1 MLVAPHAKA
10 ARSIRCLGDTP
21 QRTSFGSLYSVVFKD
36 DSTTILKGVR
46 MSSSVQESNR
56 SNRIAIVGAGAVGS
70 TIAYAAMIQG
80 LAHEIVLI
88 DSVAGKAEAEA
99 KDLMHGSMFVP
110 AVEVSAGGLDQC
122 KGARIVVITAGAKQ
136 RPGQTR
142 LELVVT
148 NARIYREMIPK
159 ILHSAPEAL
168 LLVVSNPV
176 DVLTYVSLKVSGLP
190 RSRVIGSGTVL
201 DTSRFRAL
209 LSRRLN
215 VAVGNIHA
223 YIVGEHG
230 DSEVPLWS
238 SAQVGNVPLQS
249 FSTPACPP
257 LTAADRAEI
266 FHNVR
271 DAASQVIAAKG
282 ATNWAVGLAVGR
294 ILEAILRDEQSVL
307 TVSSLLE
314 DYCGVSDVCV
324 SVPCLV
330 GREGV
335 GSTLPLPYSEPE
347 LTALKHSAELLKAT
361 ARQTGF

>member
-1 MLVAPHAKA
+1 MN
-10 ARSIRCLGDTP
+10 SNSQELGRP
-21 QRTSFGSLYSVVFKD
+21 
-36 DSTTILKGVR
+36 
-46 MSSSVQESNR
+46 
-56 SNRIAIVGAGAVGS
+56 NRIAIVGAGAVGS

-88 DSVAGKAEAEA
+88 DAVAGKAEAEA

-110 AVEVSAGGLDQC
+110 AVEVCAGGLEEC
-122 KGARIVVITAGAKQ
+122 RGARIVVITAGAKQ

-142 LELVVT
+142 LELVST
-148 NARIYREMIPK
+148 NAEIYREMIPK
-159 ILHSAPEAL
+159 ILSTAPETL

-176 DVLTYVSLKVSGLP
+176 DVLTYISLKLSGLP
-190 RSRVIGSGTVL
+190 RARVIGSGTVL
-201 DTSRFRAL
+201 DTSRFRSL

-238 SAQVGNVPLQS
+238 SAQVANVPLQS
-249 FSTPACPP
+249 FLSPACAP
-257 LTAADRAEI
+257 LTEADRAGI

-271 DAASQVIAAKG
+271 NAAAQVIAAKG
-282 ATNWAVGLAVGR
+282 ATNWAVGLAVAR

-314 DYCGVSDVCV
+314 DYCGISDVCI
-324 SVPCLV
+324 SVPCLM
-330 GREGV
+330 GREGA
-335 GSTLPLPYSEPE
+335 GATLPLPYTDAE
-347 LTALKHSAELLKAT
+347 LAALKRSAELLKAT

>member
-1 MLVAPHAKA
+1 
-10 ARSIRCLGDTP
+10 
-21 QRTSFGSLYSVVFKD
+21 
-36 DSTTILKGVR
+36 
-46 MSSSVQESNR
+46 MSSCVQESDR
-56 SNRIAIVGAGAVGS
+56 PDRIAVVGAGAVGS

-80 LAHEIVLI
+80 LAHDIVLI
-88 DSVAGKAEAEA
+88 DAIAGKAEAEA

-110 AVEVSAGGLDQC
+110 AVEVSAGGLDLC

-142 LELVVT
+142 LELVAT
-148 NARIYREMIPK
+148 NARIYREIIPK
-159 ILHSAPEAL
+159 ILQSAPEAL

-176 DVLTYVSLKVSGLP
+176 DVLTYISLKVSGLP

-201 DTSRFRAL
+201 DTSRFRTL

-238 SAQVGNVPLQS
+238 SAQVGNVPLQL

-257 LTAADRAEI
+257 LTGVDHAEI

-271 DAASQVIAAKG
+271 DAAAQVIAAKG

-314 DYCGVSDVCV
+314 DYCGISDVCI
-324 SVPCLV
+324 SVPCLMC
-330 GREGV
+330 RAGV
-335 GSTLPLPYSEPE
+335 SSTLPLPYREPE
-347 LTALKHSAELLKAT
+347 LAALKRSAELLKAT

>member
-1 MLVAPHAKA
+1 M
-10 ARSIRCLGDTP
+10 
-21 QRTSFGSLYSVVFKD
+21 
-36 DSTTILKGVR
+36 STA
-46 MSSSVQESNR
+46 SQESNR
-56 SNRIAIVGAGAVGS
+56 SNRIAVVGAGAVGS

-110 AVEVSAGGLDQC
+110 AVEVNAGGLDLC
-122 KGARIVVITAGAKQ
+122 KGARIVVVTAGAKQ
-136 RPGQTR
+136 QPGQTR
-142 LELVVT
+142 LELVAT
-148 NARIYREMIPK
+148 NARMYREMIPQ
-159 ILHSAPEAL
+159 ILHTAPEAL
-168 LLVVSNPV
+168 LLVSNPV

-201 DTSRFRAL
+201 DTSRFRSL

-238 SAQVGNVPLQS
+238 SAQVANVPLES
-249 FSTPACPP
+249 FSSPACPK
-257 LTAADRAEI
+257 LMEADRAEI
-266 FHNVR
+266 FRNVR
-271 DAASQVIAAKG
+271 DAAAQVIAAKG
-282 ATNWAVGLAVGR
+282 ATNWAIGLAVVR

-314 DYCGVSDVCV
+314 DYYGISDVCI
-324 SVPCLV
+324 SVPCLM
-330 GREGV
+330 GWQGV
-335 GSTLPLPYSEPE
+335 GSTLPLPHSEPE
-347 LTALKHSAELLKAT
+347 LTALKHSAELLKET

>member
-1 MLVAPHAKA
+1 
-10 ARSIRCLGDTP
+10 
-21 QRTSFGSLYSVVFKD
+21 
-36 DSTTILKGVR
+36 
-46 MSSSVQESNR
+46 MSSSGQESSR
-56 SNRIAIVGAGAVGS
+56 TNRIAVVGAGTVGS

-88 DSVAGKAEAEA
+88 DAVPGKAEAEA

-110 AVEVSAGGLDQC
+110 AVEVSAGGLDLC

-142 LELVVT
+142 LELLAT
-148 NARIYREMIPK
+148 NARIYREIIPK

-176 DVLTYVSLKVSGLP
+176 DVLTHVSLKVSDLP

-201 DTSRFRAL
+201 DTSRFRSL
-209 LSRRLN
+209 LSKRMN
-215 VAVGNIHA
+215 VAVGSIHA

-249 FSTPACPP
+249 FSTRACPP
-257 LTAADRAEI
+257 LTEADRTEI

-271 DAASQVIAAKG
+271 DAAAQVIAAKG
-282 ATNWAVGLAVGR
+282 ATNWAVGLAVVR

-314 DYCGVSDVCV
+314 NYCGISDVCI
-324 SVPCLV
+324 SVPCLM

-347 LTALKHSAELLKAT
+347 LIALKHSAELLKAT

>member
-1 MLVAPHAKA
+1 
-10 ARSIRCLGDTP
+10 
-21 QRTSFGSLYSVVFKD
+21 
-36 DSTTILKGVR
+36 
-46 MSSSVQESNR
+46 MSSSGQESSQ
-56 SNRIAIVGAGAVGS
+56 SNRIAVVGAGAVGS

-88 DSVAGKAEAEA
+88 DAVPGKAEAEV

-110 AVEVSAGGLDQC
+110 AVEVSAGGLDLC

-142 LELVVT
+142 LELVAT

-176 DVLTYVSLKVSGLP
+176 DVLTYASLKVSGLP

-201 DTSRFRAL
+201 DTSRFRSL
-209 LSRRLN
+209 LSRRMN

-249 FSTPACPP
+249 FSTLACPP
-257 LTAADRAEI
+257 LTEADRTEI
-266 FHNVR
+266 FQNVR
-271 DAASQVIAAKG
+271 DAAAQVIAAKG
-282 ATNWAVGLAVGR
+282 ATNWAVGLAVVR

-314 DYCGVSDVCV
+314 NYCGISDVCI
-324 SVPCLV
+324 SVPCLI